1 MFYVTYRPTAW
12 AGHLNYTMRATLIQI
27 NFNLI
32 LQKFGT
38 TFVIKEPYLHSKDVY
53 RLSNVTKKKLF
64 TRKLCKIDHTH
75 MYIKL
80 HRNMGCWSVV
90 IFERMLWH
98 ILGQYIPSYPTNNW
112 LKCSNHPCFW
122 YFGQNSVSL
131 MVCQSRKI
139 PWSELPL

>member
-1 MFYVTYRPTAW
+1 MYAIT
-12 AGHLNYTMRATLIQI
+12 
-27 NFNLI
+27 
-32 LQKFGT
+32 KFS
-38 TFVIKEPYLHSKDVY
+38 FAIKEPYLHSKDVY
-53 RLSNVTKKKLF
+53 RLSNFTKKKLF

-80 HRNMGCWSVV
+80 HRDMGCWSVV

-131 MVCQSRKI
+131 MVCESRTIRLTFITIKNAVLMFQKI
-139 PWSELPL
+139 TLMIKRHNGF

>member
-1 MFYVTYRPTAW
+1 MYFLHNVS
-12 AGHLNYTMRATLIQI
+12 
-27 NFNLI
+27 
-32 LQKFGT
+32 
-38 TFVIKEPYLHSKDVY
+38 TFVIKESYLHSKDVY

-64 TRKLCKIDHTH
+64 TRKLCMIDHTH

-112 LKCSNHPCFW
+112 LKCLNHPCFW
-122 YFGQNSVSL
+122 YCGQNSVFL
-131 MVCQSRKI
+131 MVCESRTIRLTFRTIHNAVLMFQKI
-139 PWSELPL
+139 TLMIKRHNGF

>member
-1 MFYVTYRPTAW
+1 MWYAIT
-12 AGHLNYTMRATLIQI
+12 
-27 NFNLI
+27 
-32 LQKFGT
+32 KFS
-38 TFVIKEPYLHSKDVY
+38 FAIKEPYLHSKDVY
-53 RLSNVTKKKLF
+53 RLSNFTKKKLF

-80 HRNMGCWSVV
+80 HRDMGCWSVV

-122 YFGQNSVSL
+122 YFGQNSVFL
-131 MVCQSRKI
+131 MVCESRNPMEIRVTFITIHNAVLMFQRITLMIKRHNGF
-139 PWSELPL
+139 